1 MIYPDNFE
9 KKIGFDEIREL
20 LRGRCLSTLGKDRVD
35 AIAAS
40 TDASTIGRWLKEV
53 SEFRRIM

>member
-35 AIAAS
+35 AIAYH
-40 TDASTIGRWLKEV
+40 GR
-53 SEFRRIM
+53 SR